1 MVTIIACIGLA
12 MAVIGGLFKINFWS
26 TSKEEVARETV
37 INEIGK
43 EAIHSPDKSELVPEE
58 SLTASAGQVKHMNDQ
73 AYRQALQCFQ
83 DTTQEDLNIKG
94 LAMKDE
100 EYRKALKTMNRKRD
114 NEKNRE
120 VQKDS

>member
-26 TSKEEVARETV
+26 TSKEEMARETV

-43 EAIHSPDKSELVPEE
+43 EAIHSPGKSELVPEE
-58 SLTASAGQVKHMNDQ
+58 TLTASVGQVKHMNDQ

-120 VQKDS
+120 V

>member
-12 MAVIGGLFKINFWS
+12 MAVIGGLFKINLWS

>member
-58 SLTASAGQVKHMNDQ
+58 TLTASAGQVKHMNDQ

-94 LAMKDE
+94 LTMKDE

>member
-12 MAVIGGLFKINFWS
+12 MAVIGGLFKINLWS

-58 SLTASAGQVKHMNDQ
+58 TLTASAGQVKHMNDQ

>member
-12 MAVIGGLFKINFWS
+12 IAVIGGLFKINFRS
-26 TSKEEVARETV
+26 TSKEKVARETV
-37 INEIGK
+37 INIIDK

-58 SLTASAGQVKHMNDQ
+58 TLTGSAGQVKHMNDQ

-83 DTTQEDLNIKG
+83 DTTQEDLNKRV
-94 LAMKDE
+94 AMKDE

-120 VQKDS
+120 V

>member
-26 TSKEEVARETV
+26 TSKEEMPRETV
-37 INEIGK
+37 IKEMGK

-58 SLTASAGQVKHMNDQ
+58 TLTASAGQVKHMNDQ

-94 LAMKDE
+94 LAMMDE

-120 VQKDS
+120 V

>member
-26 TSKEEVARETV
+26 TSKEEMARETV
-37 INEIGK
+37 INETGK
-43 EAIHSPDKSELVPEE
+43 EAIHSPDKSELVPEVPE
-58 SLTASAGQVKHMNDQ
+58 QTLTASVGQVNHMNDQ

-100 EYRKALKTMNRKRD
+100 EYRKALKNMNRKRE
-114 NEKNRE
+114 NEKNSE
-120 VQKDS
+120 V

>member
-26 TSKEEVARETV
+26 TSKEEKARETV
-37 INEIGK
+37 MNETGK

-58 SLTASAGQVKHMNDQ
+58 TLTASAGQVKHMNDQ
-73 AYRQALQCFQ
+73 TYRQALQCFQ

-100 EYRKALKTMNRKRD
+100 EYRKALKTMNRKRE
-114 NEKNRE
+114 NEKNGE
-120 VQKDS
+120 V

>member
-58 SLTASAGQVKHMNDQ
+58 ALTASAGQVKHMNDQ

-100 EYRKALKTMNRKRD
+100 EYRNALKTMNRKQRD

-120 VQKDS
+120 V

>member
-1 MVTIIACIGLA
+1 MVTIIACIGLV

-26 TSKEEVARETV
+26 TSKQEVAREKV

-58 SLTASAGQVKHMNDQ
+58 TLTGSAGQVKHMNDQ

-83 DTTQEDLNIKG
+83 DTTQEDLNIKR

-114 NEKNRE
+114 NEKNGE
-120 VQKDS
+120 V

>member
-58 SLTASAGQVKHMNDQ
+58 TLTASAGQVKHMNDQ